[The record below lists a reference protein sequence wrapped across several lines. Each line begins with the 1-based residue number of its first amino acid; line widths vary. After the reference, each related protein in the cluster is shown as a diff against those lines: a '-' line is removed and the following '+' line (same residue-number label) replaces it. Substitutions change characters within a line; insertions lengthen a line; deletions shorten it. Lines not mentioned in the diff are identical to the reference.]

1 MRSSS
6 DKRKLPV
13 RPFGFDHCFLIY
25 PHDYGIYVCVGQIVA
40 PFQCGNC
47 FE

>member
-6 DKRKLPV
+6 DKRKFPV
-13 RPFGFDHCFLIY
+13 RPSGFGTLYDYY
-25 PHDYGIYVCVGQIVA
+25 PHDYGIQVCVGQIVA